1 LLLRRKDTSIK
12 GKIKE
17 ITMASLNKVLIIGN
31 LTRDP
36 ELRYTPGGTA
46 VANLRMA
53 TNRKFKDKSGE
64 AKQEVCYLTV
74 VTWDKQA
81 EVCNQ
86 YLHKGSP
93 LFVEGRLQSR
103 SWDGPDGKKRNV
115 IEIRAERIQFLG
127 GSGAAAGKT
136 TEGAAEEAPPVPE
149 EKADG
154 NALGSGADDVS
165 WGQDAMDDTH

>member
-1 LLLRRKDTSIK
+1 
-12 GKIKE
+12 
-17 ITMASLNKVLIIGN
+17 MANLNKVFLIGN

-53 TNRKFKDKSGE
+53 TNRRYKDKSGE
-64 AKQEVCYLTV
+64 LKQDVCYLTV

-81 EVCNQ
+81 EICNQ

-103 SWDGPDGKKRNV
+103 TWDGPDGKKRSV
-115 IEIRAERIQFLG
+115 VEIRAERIQFLG
-127 GSGAAAGKT
+127 APGAKPGP
-136 TEGAAEEAPPVPE
+136 AAEPAAPEPE
-149 EKADG
+149 EKID
-154 NALGSGADDVS
+154 NAAFSPGTDEVT
-165 WGQDAMDDTH
+165 WGQDAAEEQ

>member
-1 LLLRRKDTSIK
+1 
-12 GKIKE
+12 
-17 ITMASLNKVLIIGN
+17 MASLNKVFIIGN

-46 VANLRMA
+46 VANLRIA
-53 TNRKFKDKSGE
+53 TNRRYKDKSGE
-64 AKQEVCYLTV
+64 LKDEVCYLTV

-115 IEIRAERIQFLG
+115 VEIRAERVQFLG
-127 GSGAAAGKT
+127 APSGKSEPVAASSQVPAEDKGDQT
-136 TEGAAEEAPPVPE
+136 T
-149 EKADG
+149 
-154 NALGSGADDVS
+154 LGPGTDEVS
-165 WGQDAMDDTH
+165 WGQDAAEDMS